1 MCLWGYQESNLI
13 FWILSQKLRSIFNLG
28 CSLYFDFSSVI
39 SRSRL
44 AKRKQTKTF
53 VTVLP
58 DQYPHRNKTSILF
71 SPYRILFV
79 YTSFCSDQISVQ
91 TEVNMNEPY
100 TVPRVYYLYC
110 ALGNVPQR
118 VEPEPPVSSYRTEN
132 LMF

>member
-13 FWILSQKLRSIFNLG
+13 FWIVSQKLRSIFNLG

-91 TEVNMNEPY
+91 AVVNINEPY
-100 TVPRVYYLYC
+100 TVPRVYPLYC
-110 ALGNVPQR
+110 ALGKYPNEWSR
-118 VEPEPPVSSYRTEN
+118 NRRYRHTV
-132 LMF
+132 LRT